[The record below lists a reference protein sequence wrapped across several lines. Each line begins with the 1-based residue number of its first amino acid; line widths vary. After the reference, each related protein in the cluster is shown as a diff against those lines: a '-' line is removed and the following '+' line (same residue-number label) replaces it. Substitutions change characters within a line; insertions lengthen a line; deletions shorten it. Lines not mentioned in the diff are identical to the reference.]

1 MSLNLKLHSS
11 ESVRPCVFRNL
22 LKTSPHI
29 VQNMN
34 KRFVLN
40 NISLFY
46 DMEFMNE
53 VAEIN

>member
-1 MSLNLKLHSS
+1 MSLTLKLHSS
-11 ESVRPCVFRNL
+11 ESVRPFLFPNL

-29 VQNMN
+29 VHNMN
-34 KRFVLN
+34 KIFVLN
-40 NISLFY
+40 NKSLFY